1 LSEDQIVQKR
11 GDLALK
17 DSGWVKKLFNS
28 IDAMDVGAFLDFL
41 EDDAR
46 FRFGS
51 AQAVAGKEAVREAI
65 EGFFASIKGLRHE
78 IVETWFH
85 GETVI
90 CQGRVTYTR
99 IDDSSVTLPFVNILR
114 IRGDR
119 IGEYL
124 IYIDINPL
132 YSTAS

>member
-1 LSEDQIVQKR
+1 M
-11 GDLALK
+11 K

-28 IDAMDVGAFLDFL
+28 VDAMDVGAFLDFL
-41 EDDAR
+41 EDDAC

-51 AQAVAGKEAVREAI
+51 APAVAGKGAVREAI
-65 EGFFASIKGLRHE
+65 ESFFASIKGLRHE

-90 CQGRVTYTR
+90 CQGQVTYTR
-99 IDDSSVTLPFVNILR
+99 IDDSSVTLPFVNVLR
-114 IRGDR
+114 MREDR

-124 IYIDINPL
+124 IYIDIKPL
-132 YSTAS
+132 YSNAS